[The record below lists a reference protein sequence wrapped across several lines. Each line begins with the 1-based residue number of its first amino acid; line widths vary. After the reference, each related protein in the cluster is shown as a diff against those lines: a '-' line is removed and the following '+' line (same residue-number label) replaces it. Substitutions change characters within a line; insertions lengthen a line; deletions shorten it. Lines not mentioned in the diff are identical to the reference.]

1 VRVPSEVLAGED
13 IVGARRQIWRFDR
26 PKDRV
31 HHCSLWL
38 WPYRAAPVVDCSWF
52 LYQTF
57 CDFAPYQQLVC
68 WDAPV
73 SVLMKQYFANV
84 NIDLCGTGYSRPRVG
99 LATAFR
105 SSVSN
110 LISCAAPSICNTG
123 PPQYFYNAPLS
134 HYSTYLP
141 AATQSTIPTQCVC
154 VRVRACVCVGVRVC
168 VCVCAC
174 VVHSTRATRRLGVA
188 IPTQRACAP
197 MGCGT

>member
-57 CDFAPYQQLVC
+57 CDFAPYQQLVR

-73 SVLMKQYFANV
+73 SVLMKQYFAN
-84 NIDLCGTGYSRPRVG
+84 IDLCGTGYGRPRVG
-99 LATAFR
+99 LTTAFR

-110 LISCAAPSICNTG
+110 LVSWAAPSICNTG
-123 PPQYFYNAPLS
+123 PPQYFYNAPLGG
-134 HYSTYLP
+134 HEVSTWPSQCWVAP
-141 AATQSTIPTQCVC
+141 AYCCEVD
-154 VRVRACVCVGVRVC
+154 
-168 VCVCAC
+168 
-174 VVHSTRATRRLGVA
+174 L
-188 IPTQRACAP
+188 
-197 MGCGT
+197 CGTGPPQD